1 MSPYGIRF
9 AAWRVVI
16 LTRNELQR
24 FATNCNDFSIFF
36 QKILCYIY
44 NGQSDEENK
53 NLSAESIS
61 FAKE

>member
-1 MSPYGIRF
+1 MEHAHFFIEIMRFSP
-9 AAWRVVI
+9 
-16 LTRNELQR
+16 L
-24 FATNCNDFSIFF
+24 ATNYNDFSIFF
-36 QKILCYIY
+36 QKSLCYIY